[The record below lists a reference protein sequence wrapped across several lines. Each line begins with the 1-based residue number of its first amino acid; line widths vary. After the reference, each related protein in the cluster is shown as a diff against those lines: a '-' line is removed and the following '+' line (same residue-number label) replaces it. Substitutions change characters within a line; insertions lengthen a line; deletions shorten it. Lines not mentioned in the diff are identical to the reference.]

1 MKKIKII
8 VLVGFLIFFLL
19 LLIKIFLFPE
29 LSHIKR
35 GFSFAKKI
43 AKEEERKQTKA
54 SQFKNKLKKEF
65 ESYVQKCG
73 KGLENRADVVKHKR
87 KFYSC
92 MLAELEKK
100 EFPLYNE
107 FHFSRFTKFA
117 LEHCDMPYVRLI
129 YYKRKVL
136 SLENNINKNEFRDT
150 LWDFKDKIIVT
161 LLSLGLFDEANT
173 LIQAQ
178 LNEVKDYSLKKEN
191 SVTSDTVKT
200 EEQFLIKL
208 QTALAKKEVDKFAF
222 ITEELKFAL
231 KLSTL
236 SDSDIIK
243 NFANHKTQ
251 FLKTDRYGLTPFH
264 YLISLERQQPVLSIL
279 KNQSVKFQEET
290 FPILLFAVLTHSN
303 KLVEYLLKE
312 KPEYI
317 ETDLMGF
324 NWIDYAIFYDNDE
337 ILKNNAELVKNYI
350 NLKDKSGNTP
360 IFYAVQFFKNHYV
373 ESFIKQGAKLD
384 IKNNAGYSLLDYA
397 IISANT
403 FAVKKLGE
411 CNIFPTHSGIEKLFP
426 FIICKKNLC
435 DLLDYFS
442 EKNIVLPKDY
452 LLMALNCAVENNEIE
467 MARCILKFDI
477 DLSQK
482 FANGETIFFRIK
494 SPEMAEILLQKTQN
508 PEVLLVT
515 DDEFYPYEM
524 VECHNKKAAETI
536 AQYMKQHGIFETMT
550 TKIKERNSQKA
561 QKGKSIKSL

>member
-1 MKKIKII
+1 MKNIKWLILVFSI
-8 VLVGFLIFFLL
+8 LFLFVLV
-19 LLIKIFLFPE
+19 KSFLFPE
-29 LSHIKR
+29 LSHIKK
-35 GFSFAKKI
+35 GFSFAKRI
-43 AKEEERKQTKA
+43 AQEEVRKQTKA
-54 SQFKNKLKKEF
+54 SQYKKKLKKEF

-73 KGLENRADVVKHKR
+73 KGLENKANFIRYKR

-117 LEHCDMPYVRLI
+117 LEHCDMPYIRLI

-136 SLENNINKNEFRDT
+136 SLDKNLNKNEYRDT
-150 LWDFKDKIIVT
+150 LWDFKDKIIIN
-161 LLSLGLFDEANT
+161 LLSLGLFDKAGI
-173 LIQAQ
+173 LIQEQ

-191 SVTSDTVKT
+191 SVNSGIVET
-200 EEQFLIKL
+200 EKQFLTKL
-208 QTALAKKEVDKFAF
+208 QTALTKKEVDKFGF

-236 SDSDIIK
+236 SDSDILK
-243 NFANHKTQ
+243 NFENRKTQ
-251 FLKTDRYGLTPFH
+251 FLKTDRYGLTPLH
-264 YLISLERQQPVLSIL
+264 YLISLEKHSAVLPIL
-279 KNQSVKFQEET
+279 KSQSVKFQKET

-303 KLVEYLLKE
+303 KLANYLLKE

-324 NWIDYAIFYDNDE
+324 NWVDYAIFFDNDG
-337 ILKNNAELVKNYI
+337 ILKSKDELVKDYL

-360 IFYAVQFFKNHYV
+360 IFYAVQFFKNHYI
-373 ESFIKQGAKLD
+373 EFFIKHGAKLN

-397 IISANT
+397 IIFTNT
-403 FAVKKLGE
+403 FAVKKLWKF
-411 CNIFPTHSGIEKLFP
+411 NILPTTSEIQKLFP

-442 EKNIVLPKDY
+442 EKNIVVPKND

-467 MARCILKFDI
+467 MACCILKYDI

-482 FANGETIFFRIK
+482 FSNGETIFFRIK
-494 SPEMAEILLQKTQN
+494 SPEMAEILLQKIKN
-508 PEVLLVT
+508 PEVLLIT
-515 DDEFYPYEM
+515 DDGFFPYEM
-524 VECHNKKAAETI
+524 VDCHSKKAAETI
-536 AQYMKQHGIFETMT
+536 AQYMKQHGIFETMI
-550 TKIKERNSQKA
+550 TKIKERNLRNK
-561 QKGKSIKSL
+561 KRKSE